1 MLNRLEIVRGT
12 TNIFQIEVVDAN
24 GTAYT
29 LAANERIIFGVKKNA
44 EDDELVF
51 QQTADIVGVGL
62 FKVKIDPEKTE
73 CLKCGKYSY
82 DVGLESGEE
91 YFNIIEPSTL
101 VILPNVT
108 FRGCAN

>member
-12 TNIFQIEVVDAN
+12 TNTFQIEVVDVS
-24 GTAYT
+24 GTAYN

-44 EDDELVF
+44 EDDELIF
-51 QQTADIVGVGL
+51 QQTAEIIGEGL
-62 FKVKIDPEKTE
+62 FTVKIAPEKTE

-91 YFNIIEPSTL
+91 YFNVIEPSTL

-108 FRGCAN
+108 FRGCAD